1 VQTVPEVMTGIYKAY
16 GGTYSNRWV
25 ARTLIT
31 NTGDVPVHNFQ
42 ISYRIPTYCGETS
55 VEDYPVI
62 LPGQTVRDYC
72 WPNFNPDKMADITS
86 ETSAEVLVEY
96 TYDGLEHPGKT
107 SEKFSFLG
115 KNDFIHT
122 YLADAD
128 CLTFADT
135 HDNATMLGA
144 WVTAR
149 DPAVQEL
156 AKKITGGV
164 YTGTDDGTYEALS
177 QIYYTLRDWPFEYV
191 SEPLTFWSREFAQH
205 IQFPS
210 ETIANE
216 GGNCVDLSCLFAAM
230 LESVGVKTYLL
241 LSQGHCQFAVV
252 LPESGDII
260 PVEETFVGSSAS
272 LQDAMDSAYE
282 TYEKQSAE
290 GTYLFIDVEEAWEDG
305 MVPSW

>member
-1 VQTVPEVMTGIYKAY
+1 MSTRAWIVAGAAAVVFAVSVAGLAVAATGPPEPDPSQADIEVRVQTVPEVMTGIYKAY

-144 WVTAR
+144 WVTSR

-156 AKKITGGV
+156 AKKITGGI

-177 QIYYTLRDWPFEYV
+177 RIYYTLRDSP
-191 SEPLTFWSREFAQH
+191 SCCRSRA
-205 IQFPS
+205 
-210 ETIANE
+210 T
-216 GGNCVDLSCLFAAM
+216 
-230 LESVGVKTYLL
+230 
-241 LSQGHCQFAVV
+241 
-252 LPESGDII
+252 
-260 PVEETFVGSSAS
+260 SSR
-272 LQDAMDSAYE
+272 
-282 TYEKQSAE
+282 
-290 GTYLFIDVEEAWEDG
+290 
-305 MVPSW
+305 